1 MTDSPLTDSNT
12 PVLNATKKMSR
23 RRKVAIALTLLGAGI
38 AALYAFYFSQNAQ
51 LPMSMGGPCLACGM
65 G

>member
-1 MTDSPLTDSNT
+1 MTDSPLTDSVS
-12 PVLNATKKMSR
+12 PVLNAPKKMSR
-23 RRKVAIALTLLGAGI
+23 RRKVAIVLTLLGAGI
-38 AALYAFYFSQNAQ
+38 AALYAFYFSQNTH